1 MRAIG
6 VERRST
12 WIPGS
17 HGAACKSGGRGIQ
30 LMRPARDPGGQ
41 SFQAPN
47 LGRRGVSA
55 HAARL

>member
-6 VERRST
+6 VERRSI
-12 WIPGS
+12 WILRS
-17 HGAACKSGGRGIQ
+17 HGPGCKSGGRGVQ
-30 LMRPARDPGGQ
+30 SMCPARDPGGQ